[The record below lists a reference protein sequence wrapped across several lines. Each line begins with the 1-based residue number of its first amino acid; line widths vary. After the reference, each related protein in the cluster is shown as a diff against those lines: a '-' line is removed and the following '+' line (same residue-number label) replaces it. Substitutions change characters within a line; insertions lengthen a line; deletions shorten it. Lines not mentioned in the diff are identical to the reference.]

1 MTGDVVCGSKLALFT
16 NDASRQA
23 KPTAECVS
31 KSEYTNSSFNANSF
45 WYYWLCDAYA
55 SNSCNVRNVNS
66 SGAMNWNNAYN
77 GNRGARPLWW
87 NTANE

>member
-1 MTGDVVCGSKLALFT
+1 MDKLRRRSKADGGKLAEKRSGAGHNTTEKRAALLTGGAFLGV
-16 NDASRQA
+16 
-23 KPTAECVS
+23 CFV
-31 KSEYTNSSFNANSF
+31 
-45 WYYWLCDAYA
+45 A
-55 SNSCNVRNVNS
+55 SNSYNVRNVNS